1 MTSNAAISRV
11 LRQIAYLIE
20 LEEGAQDKN
29 DDNNKNK
36 PNTVFKIRAYRR
48 TADLQMEKK
57 YTTSGN

>member
-20 LEEGAQDKN
+20 LEEGVQDKN

-36 PNTVFKIRAYRR
+36 PNTVF
-48 TADLQMEKK
+48 LE
-57 YTTSGN
+57 